1 MVETSKNLF
10 LSYRRALCIDLA
22 GRVHDNL
29 VSRGYDVF
37 FDVSSISS
45 GQFGETIFHQIEAR
59 PLFVPILVP
68 GCLERAVD
76 AKDWFRREV
85 EHALAKKRHIVPVAA
100 KGFSFDDERK
110 RLGDRKKPL
119 PGRLEDLGPYHFI
132 VFHDEYFKE
141 GLEKLIRGLDDV
153 PKGIDVRPTSAAEQ
167 ATVKTL
173 AEYARVAK
181 PNAAGTGWI
190 FKGIGP
196 TFSMPLLAPKLEQ
209 GITLVGCKLKWSSV
223 IGAAGYILER
233 SVLLSFRDA
242 TQIHDGDQT
251 EYVDRGLTANA
262 LISTILAGTSHYY
275 RVKAKGGAL
284 FDDSPWSNVVRVETE
299 RLTWPAISPDNP
311 LPAPTKTKKASI
323 PLLVDVGE
331 TFKFSGIASNRFL
344 NRPPPPKLSSR
355 TVKGPDFASSDRQF
369 TWTPVEKAAGYV
381 LEKDTDRMFP
391 SPTELY
397 RGEKTAF
404 TEALVLAWNTA
415 YYRVKA
421 TSLID
426 ILDSD
431 WSEIVEVGPRK
442 LR

>member
-1 MVETSKNLF
+1 MEISKNLF

-29 VSRGYDVF
+29 VARGYDVF

-68 GCLERAVD
+68 GCFERAVD
-76 AKDWFRREV
+76 ATDLFRREI
-85 EHALAKKRHIVPVAA
+85 EHALAKKRHIMPVVA

-119 PGRLEDLGPYHFI
+119 PGRLGDLATYHFV

-153 PKGIDVRPTSAAEQ
+153 PKGIDVRPTPAAEQ

-173 AEYARVAK
+173 AEYARAAK
-181 PNAAGTGWI
+181 PNAAGTGWV
-190 FKGIGP
+190 FKGIGQ

-209 GITLVGCKLKWSSV
+209 GIALVGCQLKWSSV
-223 IGAAGYILER
+223 IGAAGYVLER
-233 SVLLSFRDA
+233 SVLPSFRDA
-242 TQIHDGDQT
+242 TQIHDSDQT
-251 EYVDRGLTANA
+251 EYVDRGLTANP
-262 LISTILAGTSHYY
+262 LIGTILAGISHYY

-284 FDDSPWSNVVRVETE
+284 FDDSPWSNVVSVEPF
-299 RLTWPAISPDNP
+299 PASP
-311 LPAPTKTKKASI
+311 KTKKASFP
-323 PLLVDVGE
+323 PLGDVGD
-331 TFKFSGIASNRFL
+331 TFKFQGIGSGRSL
-344 NRPPPPKLSSR
+344 GQPSPPKLSRR
-355 TVKGPDFASSDRQF
+355 TGKGPDFASSDRHF
-369 TWTPVEKAAGYV
+369 TWTPVDEAAGYV

-404 TEALVLAWNTA
+404 TEALNIFHAWNTA

-421 TSLID
+421 TSSIGLF
-426 ILDSD
+426 DSD
-431 WSEIVEVGPRK
+431 WSEIVEIGPPK
-442 LR
+442 LK